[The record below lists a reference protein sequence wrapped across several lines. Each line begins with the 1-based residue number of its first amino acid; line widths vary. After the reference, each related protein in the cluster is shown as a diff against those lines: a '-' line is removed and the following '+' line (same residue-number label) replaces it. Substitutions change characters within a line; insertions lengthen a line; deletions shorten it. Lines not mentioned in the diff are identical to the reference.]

1 MRLRIGSTSISGS
14 DGKEAGYKD
23 GYRKLQNV
31 LLWEAV
37 IQSPYT
43 IDMPEA
49 IVRKQITRDLLRKN
63 EAGETLIGRLGIN
76 GYYPGNYESMV
87 DDHQWCSEPEKY
99 NIALEFYF
107 QMNGRYGYWEVK
119 FFHTRALKR
128 IPNDLRL
135 R

>member
-1 MRLRIGSTSISGS
+1 M
-14 DGKEAGYKD
+14 
-23 GYRKLQNV
+23 